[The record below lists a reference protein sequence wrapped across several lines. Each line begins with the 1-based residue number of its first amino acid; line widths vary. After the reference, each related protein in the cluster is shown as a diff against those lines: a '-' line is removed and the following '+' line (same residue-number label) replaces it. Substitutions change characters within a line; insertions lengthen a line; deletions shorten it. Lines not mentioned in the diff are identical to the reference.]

1 MKRTVSRLEYDVYSP
16 DDYYEEKDDLMAYAW
31 NGIGKSPITLF
42 REELTRRF
50 IKSREVDHTL
60 LNYTILLDIDDERQ
74 ELSAGVLYREN
85 NLFFMVDLVID
96 CPDDVEILA
105 NVAGIAYD
113 MYTREEPYYGRLLI
127 KDGKT
132 YYQLCHILGPSGMLD
147 PAMAGILLDL
157 VLKEV
162 LEVIGERYS
171 ME

>member
-1 MKRTVSRLEYDVYSP
+1 
-16 DDYYEEKDDLMAYAW
+16 MAYAW
-31 NGIGKSPITLF
+31 DGIGKNPTTLF

-50 IKSREVDHTL
+50 MKPREVDANL
-60 LNYTILLDIDDERQ
+60 INYNILVDVDEERQ
-74 ELSAGVLYREN
+74 DLTAGILYRDN
-85 NLFFMVDLVID
+85 SLFFMVDLMID

-113 MYTREEPYYGRLLI
+113 MYTREEPYYGRLLV

-132 YYQLCHILGPSGMLD
+132 YYQLVHILGPAGILD
-147 PAMAGILLDL
+147 PAMVTLLLDL

-162 LEVIGERYS
+162 LEVIDERYA